1 MQWLEELKP
10 DELKGVQYAVFGCG
24 DHNWASTYQRIPRY
38 IDEQMAQK
46 EQQDFL
52 HVEKR
57 MQVVI
62 SRNSSSNGNKECGL
76 MR

>member
-46 EQQDFL
+46 GATRFL

>member
-1 MQWLEELKP
+1 MVGRIKP

-52 HVEKR
+52 NAEKQ
-57 MQVVI
+57 MQSGDFEEQLEQWRKYVV
-62 SRNSSSNGNKECGL
+62 
-76 MR
+76 

>member
-1 MQWLEELKP
+1 MVGGTKT
-10 DELKGVQYAVFGCG
+10 DELKGVQYAVLVVEI
-24 DHNWASTYQRIPRY
+24 NWASTYQRIPRY

-52 HVEKR
+52 NAEKQ

-62 SRNSSSNGNKECGL
+62 SRNSSSNGNKACGL